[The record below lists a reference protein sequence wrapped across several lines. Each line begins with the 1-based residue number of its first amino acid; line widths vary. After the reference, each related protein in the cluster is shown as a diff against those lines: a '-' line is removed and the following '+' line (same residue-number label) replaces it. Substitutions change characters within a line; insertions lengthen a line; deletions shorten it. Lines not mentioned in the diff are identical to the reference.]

1 MKMTTLCYI
10 EKDGKYLIAKRK
22 SDQAL
27 GGLWEYPGGKVEGDE
42 TDVEA
47 LERDDSGRIRQVV
60 KFPLEVII

>member
-1 MKMTTLCYI
+1 MKTIVAALI

-42 TDVEA
+42 TEAEA